1 MIDEKN
7 WEKEAILD
15 EAKLLQQIN
24 QESQALQ
31 DANIELEQK
40 MQKNNSLVADLQ
52 KKIEEFKQTA
62 LGQRDDRIDV
72 LSKAI
77 FDVRQELLQKEA
89 EQAETHK
96 RLQAAQKQMHELNQ
110 LVSTLRKEEELRL
123 KKTEV
128 MDEQLLAKTKELLQA
143 KDSLVDM
150 DAQMREMITEKARL
164 RTDLMEKEKRLMLL
178 DERRKPLE
186 EAVIGLTDR
195 VKRLEKTLREKDADM
210 RKLLLKLKEHE
221 ILVGKQDERIL
232 QAVAQEKGRYE
243 QRIKDIVTEHT
254 KETLRIGSELE
265 RVRQLV
271 EDQRNRLEA
280 KDRAERELI
289 NEMLQKFNVTFEE
302 PAEATASV
310 KAKKEL

>member
-1 MIDEKN
+1 
-7 WEKEAILD
+7 
-15 EAKLLQQIN
+15 
-24 QESQALQ
+24 
-31 DANIELEQK
+31 
-40 MQKNNSLVADLQ
+40 
-52 KKIEEFKQTA
+52 
-62 LGQRDDRIDV
+62 
-72 LSKAI
+72 
-77 FDVRQELLQKEA
+77 
-89 EQAETHK
+89 
-96 RLQAAQKQMHELNQ
+96 
-110 LVSTLRKEEELRL
+110 
-123 KKTEV
+123 
-128 MDEQLLAKTKELLQA
+128 
-143 KDSLVDM
+143 
-150 DAQMREMITEKARL
+150 
-164 RTDLMEKEKRLMLL
+164 MEKEKQLMLL
-178 DERRKPLE
+178 EERRKPLE